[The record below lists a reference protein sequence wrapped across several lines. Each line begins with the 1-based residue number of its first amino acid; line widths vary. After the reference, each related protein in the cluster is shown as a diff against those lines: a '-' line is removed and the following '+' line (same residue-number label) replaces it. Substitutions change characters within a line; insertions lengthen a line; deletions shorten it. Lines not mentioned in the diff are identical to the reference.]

1 MTLHAATS
9 GDTMTVFWLN
19 PNSDTCCLGI
29 LRQNLQ
35 KQQDPQVIPG
45 IGLKQESQQR
55 LVCNLRICPCQGA
68 GHRRVHDQQNLS
80 ASAGVGSTVASYA
93 LDCEQFAVSV
103 GPLVDA
109 TIDSPNDFGLFD
121 APGCYSCPEA
131 GPFETACWLPPGG
144 RGIPQICCIFE

>member
-1 MTLHAATS
+1 MRCKGIVPNLKKAIGPPKVILHASTS

-19 PNSDTCCLGI
+19 PNSDTCCLRI

-55 LVCNLRICPCQGA
+55 LVCNLRIRPCQGA
-68 GHRRVHDQQNLS
+68 GHRRVHDEQNLS

-93 LDCEQFAVSV
+93 LIEQFAFIV

-109 TIDSPNDFGLFD
+109 TYHRKSKRLW
-121 APGCYSCPEA
+121 
-131 GPFETACWLPPGG
+131 TL
-144 RGIPQICCIFE
+144 